1 MAIKAPN
8 NALISEALIN
18 NELMTLDLVNEEL
31 VNEELVNEEPVTEEP
46 VTEELCND
54 ELSAEVLFT
63 ERLSPEL
70 NTQECR
76 IDELGPQ
83 LVRYLATNGWS
94 YDDARDLA
102 QEAML
107 RVHKFQQ
114 SQTLDNARAF
124 LFKTANNLAI
134 DQIRRTH
141 LHDKYLRSE
150 MPADQE
156 EDNYQFAPS
165 PERTAA
171 AKQELDNIYAV
182 VDKMPTKVK
191 RAFLL
196 NRDRDL
202 SYTEIA
208 KAMGVSNSMVEKY
221 ITEALKVLRQ
231 QIPR

>member
-18 NELMTLDLVNEEL
+18 NELVTHDLVNEKR
-31 VNEELVNEEPVTEEP
+31 
-46 VTEELCND
+46 CND
-54 ELSAEVLFT
+54 ELSAEGLST
-63 ERLSPEL
+63 ELS
-70 NTQECR
+70 TQECR
-76 IDELGPQ
+76 IDELGAQ

-94 YDDARDLA
+94 YDDAHDLA

-114 SQTLDNARAF
+114 SQTLDNARAY

-202 SYTEIA
+202 SYSEIA
-208 KAMGVSNSMVEKY
+208 KEMGVSNSMVEKY

>member
-8 NALISEALIN
+8 NVLISEALIN
-18 NELMTLDLVNEEL
+18 NELVTYDLVNEKL
-31 VNEELVNEEPVTEEP
+31 ATEER
-46 VTEELCND
+46 CND
-54 ELSAEVLFT
+54 ELPAEALSAE
-63 ERLSPEL
+63 LS
-70 NTQECR
+70 TQECR
-76 IDELGPQ
+76 VDELGPQ

-208 KAMGVSNSMVEKY
+208 KEMGVSNSMVEKY

>member
-8 NALISEALIN
+8 NVLISEALID
-18 NELMTLDLVNEEL
+18 NELVTYDLVNEKL
-31 VNEELVNEEPVTEEP
+31 ATEER
-46 VTEELCND
+46 CND
-54 ELSAEVLFT
+54 ELPAEALSAE
-63 ERLSPEL
+63 LS
-70 NTQECR
+70 TQECR
-76 IDELGPQ
+76 VDELGPQ

-208 KAMGVSNSMVEKY
+208 KEMGVSNSMVEKY

>member
-18 NELMTLDLVNEEL
+18 NELVTHDLVNEKR
-31 VNEELVNEEPVTEEP
+31 
-46 VTEELCND
+46 CND
-54 ELSAEVLFT
+54 ELSAEGLST
-63 ERLSPEL
+63 ELS
-70 NTQECR
+70 TQECR
-76 IDELGPQ
+76 IDELGAQ

-94 YDDARDLA
+94 YDDAHDLA

-114 SQTLDNARAF
+114 SQTLDNARAY

-156 EDNYQFAPS
+156 EDNYPFAPS

-202 SYTEIA
+202 SYSEIA
-208 KAMGVSNSMVEKY
+208 KEMGVSNSMVEKY

>member
-8 NALISEALIN
+8 NVLISEALID
-18 NELMTLDLVNEEL
+18 NELVTYDLVNEKL
-31 VNEELVNEEPVTEEP
+31 ATEER
-46 VTEELCND
+46 CND
-54 ELSAEVLFT
+54 ELPAEALSAE
-63 ERLSPEL
+63 LS
-70 NTQECR
+70 TQECR
-76 IDELGPQ
+76 VDELGPQ

>member
-1 MAIKAPN
+1 MAIKAPD
-8 NALISEALIN
+8 NALISESLIN
-18 NELMTLDLVNEEL
+18 NELVTHDLVNEEL
-31 VNEELVNEEPVTEEP
+31 VDEELVK
-46 VTEELCND
+46 EELCND
-54 ELSAEVLFT
+54 ELSAEQ
-63 ERLSPEL
+63 LSPEL

-94 YDDARDLA
+94 YDDAHDLA

-114 SQTLDNARAF
+114 SQTLDNTRAF

-134 DQIRRTH
+134 DQIRRKH

-171 AKQELDNIYAV
+171 AKQELDIIYAV

-202 SYTEIA
+202 SYSEIA
-208 KAMGVSNSMVEKY
+208 KEMGVSNSMIEKY

>member
-8 NALISEALIN
+8 NALISEALIH
-18 NELMTLDLVNEEL
+18 NELVTHDLVNEEL
-31 VNEELVNEEPVTEEP
+31 VTEELVTK
-46 VTEELCND
+46 ELCND
-54 ELSAEVLFT
+54 ELSTEGLSAEFG
-63 ERLSPEL
+63 
-70 NTQECR
+70 TQECR

-102 QEAML
+102 QESML

-134 DQIRRTH
+134 DQIRRTL

-202 SYTEIA
+202 SYSEIA
-208 KAMGVSNSMVEKY
+208 KEMGVSNSMVEKY

>member
-8 NALISEALIN
+8 NALIGEALIN
-18 NELMTLDLVNEEL
+18 NELATHDLVNEQL
-31 VNEELVNEEPVTEEP
+31 

-54 ELSAEVLFT
+54 ELSAERLPT
-63 ERLSPEL
+63 ELS
-70 NTQECR
+70 TKECR

-156 EDNYQFAPS
+156 EDNHQFAPS

-182 VDKMPTKVK
+182 VDKMPIKVK

-196 NRDRDL
+196 NRDRDF
-202 SYTEIA
+202 SYSEIA
-208 KAMGVSNSMVEKY
+208 KEMGVSNSMIEKY

>member
-8 NALISEALIN
+8 NALISEALIH
-18 NELMTLDLVNEEL
+18 NELVTHDLVNEEL
-31 VNEELVNEEPVTEEP
+31 VTEELVTK
-46 VTEELCND
+46 ELCND
-54 ELSAEVLFT
+54 ELSTEGLSTEGLSTEGLSAEFG
-63 ERLSPEL
+63 
-70 NTQECR
+70 TQECR

-102 QEAML
+102 QESML

-134 DQIRRTH
+134 DQIRRTL

-202 SYTEIA
+202 SYSEIA
-208 KAMGVSNSMVEKY
+208 KEMGVSNSMVEKY

>member
-18 NELMTLDLVNEEL
+18 NELVTHDLINEKR
-31 VNEELVNEEPVTEEP
+31 
-46 VTEELCND
+46 CND
-54 ELSAEVLFT
+54 ELSTEELSAEALST
-63 ERLSPEL
+63 ELS
-70 NTQECR
+70 TQECR
-76 IDELGPQ
+76 IDELGAQ

-114 SQTLDNARAF
+114 SQTLDNARAY
-124 LFKTANNLAI
+124 LFKTANNLAV

-156 EDNYQFAPS
+156 EHNYQFAPS

-202 SYTEIA
+202 SYSEIA
-208 KAMGVSNSMVEKY
+208 KEMGVSNSMVEKY